1 MALELEDVSQT
12 HLASL
17 CRPAASLPHP
27 SLTVLRN
34 STCCGVIFS
43 DERSSTPATVIDAY
57 GGESSECQR
66 VDNYVYST
74 EFMHDL
80 KAY

>member
-12 HLASL
+12 HLASSAVL
-17 CRPAASLPHP
+17 PPLSPTRPLRSYGIQHAA
-27 SLTVLRN
+27 
-34 STCCGVIFS
+34 GVIFS